1 MIRKNIDTEK
11 LELLVTG
18 NLILPFE
25 REGFPGPATTNDT
38 EGIYWFCVLA
48 YVVATA

>member
-38 EGIYWFCVLA
+38 EGTDGSGCGKCLVG
-48 YVVATA
+48 